1 MGKPWESTI
10 DRVAKELH
18 SAFST
23 VGFVYLKNHG
33 IEQLKVN
40 IYLTLKHFT
49 DLTLKLCKV
58 DNVFRASQLFF
69 QLPDAVKDEY
79 RCGQPDNESDGY
91 TGKDQ
96 EM

>member
-1 MGKPWESTI
+1 LDKPSESTI
-10 DRVAKELH
+10 DRVAKELD

-33 IEQLKVN
+33 IEQQKV
-40 IYLTLKHFT
+40 KHSNLNFYS
-49 DLTLKLCKV
+49 DSTLKLRDKV
-58 DNVFRASQLFF
+58 DNVFRASQSFF
-69 QLPDAVKDEY
+69 QLPDAIKDEY